1 MKNMNKKILLIR
13 PAPEKEQFGDESFLP
28 LGLGYIAAIL
38 RKNNFDVKVFDL
50 LIDKKSD
57 DEVLNFIKYFLPS
70 IIGFSAVT
78 PVVNSAYRLAEKI
91 KKTFPDIFLIIGG
104 PHASALPEEPL
115 NNFFDFVIIGEGE
128 NTIIDLLNNLNNP
141 EKVKGIAYKQ
151 NGNMQITEPREFITA
166 LDDLPFPARDL
177 FPELKLYRGQEALGS
192 RVPVGS
198 ILTSRGCPFSCTF
211 CFKAIFGNKFR
222 ARSPEN
228 ILLEWIHLIKDYK
241 VKEIAIVDDSFT
253 TDVNRVIKFCDL
265 LIKEKLK
272 VRWSCPNGIR
282 IDIGDIDMLKKMK
295 EAGCYRVALGIES
308 GNQEVLDKI
317 GKRIKIEQII
327 KMVENCK
334 RVGIKTMGF
343 YMLGNPGEDEK
354 TMQQTIDFAKKL
366 RTDYAQFLLP
376 IPYPRTKMYEEIKKN
391 GKIFITDW
399 SQYGQYEG
407 SACFSYK
414 NITPELLKAMLKKVN
429 KEYYFNF
436 RYLIKQLFNIETYLF
451 LPRRIKAA
459 LRILIGFLK

>member
-1 MKNMNKKILLIR
+1 MNKKILLIR

-282 IDIGDIDMLKKMK
+282 IDIGDIDMLEKMK

-414 NITPELLKAMLKKVN
+414 NITPELLKAMLKKAN

>member
-1 MKNMNKKILLIR
+1 MNKKILLIR

-78 PVVNSAYRLAEKI
+78 PVVNSAYRLAGKI

-177 FPELKLYRGQEALGS
+177 FPELKLYRGQESLGS

-295 EAGCYRVALGIES
+295 ETGCYRVALGIES

-414 NITPELLKAMLKKVN
+414 KMKLSHI
-429 KEYYFNF
+429 
-436 RYLIKQLFNIETYLF
+436 
-451 LPRRIKAA
+451 
-459 LRILIGFLK
+459 

>member
-1 MKNMNKKILLIR
+1 MNKKILLIR

-414 NITPELLKAMLKKVN
+414 NITPELLKAMLKKAN

>member
-1 MKNMNKKILLIR
+1 MNKKILLIR

-151 NGNMQITEPREFITA
+151 NGNVQITEPREFITA

-282 IDIGDIDMLKKMK
+282 IDIGDIDMLEKMK

-414 NITPELLKAMLKKVN
+414 NITPELLKAMLKKAN